1 MARRLFLCT
10 LFMLLCAALHAQ
22 SIDKRY
28 RTYLTTNGMLHFIG
42 KKKLTKVENLTK
54 FDFDITY
61 VAGTDSATI
70 NFSFVTDIPTSVKS
84 CFLTNGYVSVAA
96 AHPRMMFRDIMKR
109 GYKIRTTSTIAFND
123 LQQLYAHESPFTF
136 SLTLENGV
144 GCAASFTPSQWK
156 KERKDLERV
165 FSSINTH

>member
-1 MARRLFLCT
+1 MTRRHFLYALFMFLCI
-10 LFMLLCAALHAQ
+10 ALHAQ

-28 RTYLTTNGMLHFIG
+28 RTYLTANGMLHFVG
-42 KKKLTKVENLTK
+42 KKKLTKTENLTK

-61 VAGTDSATI
+61 VAGTDSATV

-84 CFLTNGYVSVAA
+84 CSLTNGHVSVAA
-96 AHPRMMFRDIMKR
+96 AHPRMMFRDVMKR
-109 GYKIRTTSTIAFND
+109 GYKIRTTTTIAFND

-136 SLTLENGV
+136 SLTLENGA
-144 GCAASFTPSQWK
+144 GCTASFTPSQWK

-165 FSSINTH
+165 FSSINTR